1 MALSKFTQLDEDF
14 NLQERNWI
22 KWAGGKSYLNHL
34 YWNGCMTGRLQ
45 QSSIEASE
53 SASDTSDEIAKL
65 DAYVF
70 NQIVQWLPD
79 MYRKVYLAYV
89 FNKAILDG
97 KVKVTRAGDVSHQCS
112 LLGISKYRHEQ
123 LLDRAIKMIKREGGL
138 V

>member
-1 MALSKFTQLDEDF
+1 
-14 NLQERNWI
+14 
-22 KWAGGKSYLNHL
+22 
-34 YWNGCMTGRLQ
+34 MTGRLQ

>member
-1 MALSKFTQLDEDF
+1 MSKFTQLDEDF